1 MLDYVLKM
9 MDLYHS
15 AAGFTELEP
24 VRDGSS
30 LACATAAAD
39 AGRGGDLSFLVNIPS
54 MLVQNPSFL
63 VQNPSFLVQNPTRE
77 EDVTDPSF
85 CLP

>member
-1 MLDYVLKM
+1 MDYVLKM

-15 AAGFTELEP
+15 TAGFTELEP

-39 AGRGGDLSFLVNIPS
+39 A
-54 MLVQNPSFL
+54 
-63 VQNPSFLVQNPTRE
+63 
-77 EDVTDPSF
+77 
-85 CLP
+85 